1 MILVNKSE
9 IDRKKFPDGTVLIRC
24 EPCEKAR
31 IEWFYESDEELFQL
45 LCVARHLRERGTK
58 RMELFLPYLPNARM
72 DRVKGR
78 EEVFTL
84 KYFCEWINSL
94 SFDAVEV
101 IDVHSKVGKALLNNV
116 VSFTPKKALE
126 QVLNKIG
133 REELVLYFP
142 DEGAFKRYVDLLPG
156 FASCYGRKRRDWK
169 SGKILGLEIVKGGL
183 DLKGAK
189 ILMVDDICSYGG
201 TFYYSVSALKE
212 EGVDKI
218 YSFATHTE
226 ASLLSKKSKYLQLLK
241 SGEVE
246 RHFTT
251 RSLHRNESEY
261 IEEVS
266 NEA

>member
-1 MILVNKSE
+1 MILINKRE
-9 IDRKKFPDGTVLIRC
+9 LDRKKFPDGTPLLHC
-24 EPCEKAR
+24 EPCEEAR

-45 LCVARHLRERGTK
+45 LCVARHLREGGTR

-72 DRVKGR
+72 DRVKHR
-78 EEVFTL
+78 DEVFTL

-101 IDVHSKVGKALLNNV
+101 TDVHSDVGRALLNNIV
-116 VSFTPKKALE
+116 PLTPKKALE
-126 QVLNKIG
+126 RVLDRVG
-133 REELVLYFP
+133 REDLVIYFP
-142 DEGAFKRYVDLLPG
+142 DEGASKRYVDLLPG
-156 FASCYGRKRRDWK
+156 FATCYGRKVRDWK
-169 SGKILGLEIVKGGL
+169 SGKILGLEIVKGDL

-189 ILMVDDICSYGG
+189 VLMVDDICSYGG
-201 TFYYSVSALKE
+201 TFYYSVAALKE

-218 YSFATHTE
+218 CSFATHTE
-226 ASLLSKKSKYLQLLK
+226 ASLLSEKSKYLQLLK

-251 RSLHRNESEY
+251 RSLHRDESEY